1 MLNKQAIYEG
11 SQKAVEDEENAKIQA
26 ADKQVGSCVICF
38 EAPRTHI
45 FIPCGHMCGCKLCC
59 KKVMSNNKKCPI
71 CNKTAMMTTE
81 LFFA

>member
-11 SQKAVEDEENAKIQA
+11 SQEAVEDEENAKIQA
-26 ADKQVGSCVICF
+26 ADKHVGSCAICF

-45 FIPCGHMCGCKLCC
+45 FVPCGHCCACKLCS